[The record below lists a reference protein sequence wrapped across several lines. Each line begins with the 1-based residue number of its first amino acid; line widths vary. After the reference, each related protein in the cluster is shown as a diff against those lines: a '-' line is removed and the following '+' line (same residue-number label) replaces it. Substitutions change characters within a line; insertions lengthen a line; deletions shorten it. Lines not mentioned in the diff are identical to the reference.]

1 LDDGVKNTVDNVV
14 DDTANQVTSEA
25 SALEGGLDDIF
36 KSGRV
41 TKESISNNLSS
52 FSGKSADEIADVLR
66 NQGYDV
72 TVRNSTKSSSGA
84 QIIEIGNA
92 GNGRNI
98 TQVQVSPGGGRHGSS
113 PYIKISTSDQGI
125 FKIVNGDASDY
136 ISNAV
141 EKATIFFTGGK

>member
-1 LDDGVKNTVDNVV
+1 MYVK
-14 DDTANQVTSEA
+14 
-25 SALEGGLDDIF
+25 GGLDDIF